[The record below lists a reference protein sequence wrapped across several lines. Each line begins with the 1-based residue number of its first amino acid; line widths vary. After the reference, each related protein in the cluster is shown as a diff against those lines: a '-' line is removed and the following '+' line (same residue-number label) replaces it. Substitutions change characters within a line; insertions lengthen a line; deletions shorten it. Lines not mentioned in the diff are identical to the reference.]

1 MKRMPPKLFEMIVAG
16 FPEERAQL
24 IFDALIHAEE
34 RGCQFVNVCLRHD
47 IGFLFSNDRDE
58 ADSQLGKWRSLVKCD
73 AIWAPQRR
81 RHLGGADALAR
92 VFYFARRPGR
102 SGFGGASLRPG
113 ATKKS
118 KRGTASVRAS
128 RSSTSTVGFSSPRSS
143 PRHRTDLLRN

>member
-1 MKRMPPKLFEMIVAG
+1 LKGTSREAHAPKLFEMIVAG

-73 AIWAPQRR
+73 AI
-81 RHLGGADALAR
+81 G
-92 VFYFARRPGR
+92 
-102 SGFGGASLRPG
+102 
-113 ATKKS
+113 
-118 KRGTASVRAS
+118 
-128 RSSTSTVGFSSPRSS
+128 
-143 PRHRTDLLRN
+143 LRNAGDTWEERTP

>member
-1 MKRMPPKLFEMIVAG
+1 MPPKLFEMIVAG

-73 AIWAPQRR
+73 AI
-81 RHLGGADALAR
+81 G
-92 VFYFARRPGR
+92 
-102 SGFGGASLRPG
+102 
-113 ATKKS
+113 
-118 KRGTASVRAS
+118 
-128 RSSTSTVGFSSPRSS
+128 
-143 PRHRTDLLRN
+143 LRNAGDTWEERTP